1 MAICI
6 LLNNTLFTSFTWHL
20 ETANENFMMTEKPE
34 KGIQDFK
41 DVFKYAI
48 LKEMQT
54 VKDFKP
60 CKHCFADYQGILR
73 DF

>member
-1 MAICI
+1 
-6 LLNNTLFTSFTWHL
+6 
-20 ETANENFMMTEKPE
+20 MMTEKPE

-48 LKEMQT
+48 LKEMQS

>member
-1 MAICI
+1 MLLQLDHDLYMAICI

-48 LKEMQT
+48 LKEMQS
-54 VKDFKP
+54 VKDF
-60 CKHCFADYQGILR
+60 
-73 DF
+73 